1 MVKRMGK
8 ILPVVELNLKYDI
21 KQKVEEDLRWERNEL
36 KSQKMTKGKKR

>member
-8 ILPVVELNLKYDI
+8 ILPVVELNLKNDI
-21 KQKVEEDLRWERNEL
+21 KQKVEEDLRWERSEL